1 MAKNSKFYLECKSCG
16 EKIDDFSDWFAH
28 GQKCPK
34 CGCLQAD
41 VQYYEDF
48 SNLVSMVKDPNFKP
62 NSLWD
67 YFNFMPVLN
76 RENIISEGFEGV
88 NRIDNWTFFEAY
100 AKRKYNLNIK
110 VYAHRQDTNYAT
122 GTFKD
127 LAGTVVA
134 SVLKENKVKNYVG
147 ASTGNIGVAYSRYL
161 AAAGISLTLF
171 IPESSTKTQEAEVS
185 TYGQT
190 LYRVKGDYAAAKD
203 MAKKFAQKF
212 NLLLTGGNFDP
223 MRIEAKKTMVYEW
236 LRVLPHFPT
245 VFMQAISG
253 GSGPLGIAKSC
264 KELEHLNVF
273 DKMPRFIL
281 PQPHRCA
288 PMAEAWANAK
298 KNNFPEGWAKEY
310 PVYENPET
318 TIVTLATG
326 NPTAYPPLAELVKQS
341 NGEIISCIEE
351 KAMDVTKLVAYETTM
366 RVGPAAA
373 ITVVGFLQSLRE
385 GTIKDGDVVM
395 LNIGESTWRSPEYVA
410 KLSYSTRFISSVD
423 ETELIDREV
432 YRKQLWDAIES
443 I

>member
-1 MAKNSKFYLECKSCG
+1 MAKNNKFYLQCKSCG
-16 EKIDDFSDWFAH
+16 EKIDNFSDWFAH

-34 CGCLQAD
+34 CGGIQAD
-41 VQYYEDF
+41 VMYYEDF
-48 SNLVSMVKDPNFKP
+48 SNLMSLVKDPNFKP
-62 NSLWD
+62 KSVWD
-67 YFNFMPVLN
+67 YFDFLPLLK

-88 NRIDNWTFFEAY
+88 NRIDNWTFFEEY
-100 AKRKYNLNIK
+100 AKRKFNLDIT

-134 SVLKENKVKNYVG
+134 SVLKENKVENYVG

-161 AAAGISLTLF
+161 AAAGISLSLF

-185 TYGQT
+185 SYGQT
-190 LYRVKGDYAAAKD
+190 LFRVRGDYAAAKH
-203 MAKKFAQKF
+203 MAKDFATKN

-223 MRIEAKKTMVYEW
+223 MRLEAKKTMVYEW
-236 LRVLPHFPT
+236 LRVLPVFPT

-253 GSGPLGIAKSC
+253 GSGPLGIAKSS
-264 KELEHLNVF
+264 KELEGQGV
-273 DKMPRFIL
+273 KMPRFIL

-288 PMAEAWANAK
+288 PMAEAWETAK
-298 KNNFPEGWAKEY
+298 KNNFPEGWSKEY

-326 NPTAYPPLAELVKQS
+326 NPTAYPPLAELVKES
-341 NGEIISCIEE
+341 KGEIISCIEE
-351 KAMDVTKLVAYETTM
+351 KAMDITRLVAYETTL

-385 GTIKDGDVVM
+385 GTIKNGDVVM
-395 LNIGESTWRSPEYVA
+395 LNIGESTWRSPEYIA
-410 KLSYSTRFISSVD
+410 KLSYSTRTISSLD
-423 ETELIDREV
+423 ETEVIDRKS
-432 YRKQLWDAIES
+432 YKKQLWDAIED